1 MNDRGND
8 MKNKLNITGI
18 DAGYIALAVIVTMI
32 GAYFLYQLLEAFGW
46 DTLAKDWPM
55 YSLMY
60 AIAMLSVGLFWAL
73 SNLVSACEDETADIF
88 SEMSK
93 D

>member
-1 MNDRGND
+1 

-18 DAGYIALAVIVTMI
+18 DAGYIGFAMIVTMI
-32 GAYFLYQLLEAFGW
+32 NAYFLYQRLEILGW

-60 AIAMLSVGLFWAL
+60 AASMLLVGMFWAL
-73 SNLVSACEDETADIF
+73 SNLISACEDETADIF